1 MTLVCRGL
9 RGATTA
15 SENSKEAILEAT
27 RELLTE
33 LQKSNSFKLDDIAAT
48 FFTTTQDLNAE
59 FPAVAARQMGWEDVP
74 LICGHEMNI
83 PDSLPMC
90 IRVMMLINTNKKPQE
105 MAHLYLR
112 EAKNLRSKGIS

>member
-15 SENSKEAILEAT
+15 SENTKEAILEAT
-27 RELLTE
+27 KELLTE
-33 LQKSNSFKLDDIAAT
+33 LQKTNSFELDDIAAI
-48 FFTTTQDLNAE
+48 FFTTTQDLNAV
-59 FPAVAARQMGWEDVP
+59 FPAAAARQMGWEDVP

-90 IRVMMLINTNKKPQE
+90 TRVMLLINTDKKPQE

-112 EAKNLRSKGIS
+112 EAKNLRSR